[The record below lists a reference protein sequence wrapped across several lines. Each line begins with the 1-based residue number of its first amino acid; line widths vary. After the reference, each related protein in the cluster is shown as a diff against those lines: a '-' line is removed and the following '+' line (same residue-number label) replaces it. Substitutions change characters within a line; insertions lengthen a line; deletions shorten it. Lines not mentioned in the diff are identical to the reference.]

1 MTAAHCFDDLVK
13 KENYEVSSKIL
24 YFIIHYKRIKIFQR
38 RTITIRDKTSNKET
52 VEFKRHYV
60 YPFRED
66 LYDDIAVVE
75 LGRRIP
81 ENYEKV

>member
-1 MTAAHCFDDLVK
+1 M
-13 KENYEVSSKIL
+13 N
-24 YFIIHYKRIKIFQR
+24 IFQR

-60 YPFRED
+60 YPFREK

-81 ENYEKV
+81 ENYDKV